1 MTGSSVAWSR
11 IFRMG
16 DVEAF
21 FTCGEKRMR
30 AGREQHIPNFRVQWG
45 PMSALKLMRRGVVHL
60 VAWNR
65 RCLLFLQYAS
75 CLLDIRAELVVTS
88 LTKKYISSCSATG
101 EMVENQLVANDIRG
115 TVEIMTIHRAV
126 LLPSSNSAK
135 FSHRDGWRGSECR
148 SSSL

>member
-1 MTGSSVAWSR
+1 
-11 IFRMG
+11 
-16 DVEAF
+16 
-21 FTCGEKRMR
+21 MR
-30 AGREQHIPNFRVQWG
+30 AGCEQHIPNFRVQLE
-45 PMSALKLMRRGVVHL
+45 PMLVVQLRHAAWRRPPCRMEQKVPS
-60 VAWNR
+60 
-65 RCLLFLQYAS
+65 FLQYAS

-135 FSHRDGWRGSECR
+135 FSYRDGWRGSECR